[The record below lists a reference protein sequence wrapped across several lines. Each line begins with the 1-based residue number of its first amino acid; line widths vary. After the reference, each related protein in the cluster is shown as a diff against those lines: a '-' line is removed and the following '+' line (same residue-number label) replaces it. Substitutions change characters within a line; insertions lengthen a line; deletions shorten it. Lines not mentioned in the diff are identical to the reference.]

1 MGELLS
7 VKQWAERCGKDARN
21 ARRLISEGR
30 LPAVR
35 VGSQWAIDSD
45 TQPPPDKRVKS
56 GKYKNWRKSQRESR
70 SSNAPAF

>member
-7 VKQWAERCGKDARN
+7 VAQWAERYGKDARN

-35 VGSQWAIDSD
+35 VGSQWIIDSD

-56 GKYKNWRKSQRESR
+56 GKYKNWRKKPEGKPEQ
-70 SSNAPAF
+70 

>member
-1 MGELLS
+1 MLS
-7 VKQWAERCGKDARN
+7 MAQWAERYGKDARN

-45 TQPPPDKRVKS
+45 TQPPGKRVKN
-56 GKYKNWRKSQRESR
+56 GKYKNWRKKPEGKPEQ
-70 SSNAPAF
+70 

>member
-7 VKQWAERCGKDARN
+7 VAQWAECCGKDVRN

-35 VGSQWAIDSD
+35 VGSQWAIDGD
-45 TQPPPDKRVKS
+45 TQPPDKRVKS
-56 GKYKNWRKSQRESR
+56 GKYKNWRKKPEGKPEQ
-70 SSNAPAF
+70 

>member
-1 MGELLS
+1 MGRALR
-7 VKQWAERCGKDARN
+7 KGRPQRPA
-21 ARRLISEGR
+21 LISEGR

-56 GKYKNWRKSQRESR
+56 GKYKNWRKKPEGKPEQ
-70 SSNAPAF
+70 